1 METAARRPG
10 RPAKGDTAMTG
21 AERVALTR
29 QRAREAMLR
38 VNEDVSKST
47 DKAILG
53 NLERQIRLMT
63 EPDYADTARACA
75 GQLMAELARRH
86 SITI

>member
-10 RPAKGDTAMTG
+10 RPAKGDTAMSG

-38 VNEDVSKST
+38 ANEDLSGAT

-53 NLERQIRLMT
+53 NLERQIQLMT
-63 EPDYADTARACA
+63 DPDYNDTARAVA
-75 GQLMAELARRH
+75 GQLMGELARRYG
-86 SITI
+86 IPI

>member
-1 METAARRPG
+1 MS
-10 RPAKGDTAMTG
+10 G

-38 VNEDVSKST
+38 ANEDLSGAT

-53 NLERQIRLMT
+53 NLERQIQLMT
-63 EPDYADTARACA
+63 DPDYNDTARAIA

-86 SITI
+86 SITIG

>member
-1 METAARRPG
+1 MS
-10 RPAKGDTAMTG
+10 G

-38 VNEDVSKST
+38 ANEDLSGAT

-53 NLERQIRLMT
+53 NLERQIQLMT
-63 EPDYADTARACA
+63 DPDYNDTARAVA
-75 GQLMAELARRH
+75 GQLMGELARRYG
-86 SITI
+86 IPI